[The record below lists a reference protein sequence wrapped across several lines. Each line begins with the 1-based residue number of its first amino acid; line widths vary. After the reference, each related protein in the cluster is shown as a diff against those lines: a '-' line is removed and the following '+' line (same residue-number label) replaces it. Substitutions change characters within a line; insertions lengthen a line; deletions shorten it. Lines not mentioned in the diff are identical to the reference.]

1 MVWLAMQK
9 KLQLPLKELLLPC
22 VINGVYMYKVLIYSQ
37 ASDQIWI
44 EKQFEDV
51 VQALQSVRIHHH
63 TRLVYPCGSVAEYIQ
78 GSLIDLR

>member
-1 MVWLAMQK
+1 MYR
-9 KLQLPLKELLLPC
+9 LL
-22 VINGVYMYKVLIYSQ
+22 INDG
-37 ASDQIWI
+37 SDYGWI
-44 EKQFEDV
+44 EQTFEDV